1 MTASKQKRRE
11 PRPRADA
18 LLNRERIMVASCE
31 AFTQRGAGVALDE
44 IDRRAAL
51 GNATLYRHF
60 VNRRELIRTVVLSL
74 LSRTADQAEA
84 ALATEP
90 TPLGAV
96 RRFLRQAVDEHFG
109 ALCPMLGDYSE
120 ADDQEIFRTRSR
132 LEPRSRNS
140 SSQPN
145 TRAAAVGLLIPDWLY
160 EHSVWFHAGCLG
172 RSALRDLSGRAKEPV
187 LLKAG
192 HSHDVDNHVVRN
204 AGHRR

>member
-1 MTASKQKRRE
+1 MEYELPPLTDEA
-11 PRPRADA
+11 ADA
-18 LLNRERIMVASCE
+18 LILGRFPDLPRPVRSRLSSAVRRAPRS
-31 AFTQRGAGVALDE
+31 TQRTAL
-44 IDRRAAL
+44 
-51 GNATLYRHF
+51 RHF

-109 ALCPMLGDYSE
+109 ALCPMLGDYSA